1 MSFQVVKKRN
11 GERVCQTEGECERER
26 ESKHVFAELVN
37 WGSWKR
43 GGVQNGGGKKKRE
56 KRGNAG
62 AMLMEGTKG
71 PTPQSKRAV
80 TDHVMKLPPL
90 PVKSGRDRE
99 RVRDAK

>member
-1 MSFQVVKKRN
+1 MRFKKKKKKDGA
-11 GERVCQTEGECERER
+11 GERAG
-26 ESKHVFAELVN
+26 KHVFAALAG

-43 GGVQNGGGKKKRE
+43 GGGAKWRRQRKNRKE
-56 KRGNAG
+56 RGNAG

-80 TDHVMKLPPL
+80 TDHVMKLPPCL
-90 PVKSGRDRE
+90 LNSGRDRE